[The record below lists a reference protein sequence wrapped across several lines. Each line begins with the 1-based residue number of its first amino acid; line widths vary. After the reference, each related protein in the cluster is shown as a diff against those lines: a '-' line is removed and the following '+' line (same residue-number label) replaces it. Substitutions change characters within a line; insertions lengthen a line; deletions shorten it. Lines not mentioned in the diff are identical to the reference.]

1 MKTGRKPPNAGKGRK
16 KGTPNRFTASAKEA
30 IEQAAQGLGGVPR
43 LIQWAQEA
51 PENERV
57 FWGSVYP
64 KLLPLTAQVTGNV
77 SITWPEPRNRL
88 DE

>member
-1 MKTGRKPPNAGKGRK
+1 M
-16 KGTPNRFTASAKEA
+16 
-30 IEQAAQGLGGVPR
+30 AAQGLGGVDR
-43 LIQWAQEA
+43 LITWAQEA

-57 FWGSVYP
+57 FWGTVYP